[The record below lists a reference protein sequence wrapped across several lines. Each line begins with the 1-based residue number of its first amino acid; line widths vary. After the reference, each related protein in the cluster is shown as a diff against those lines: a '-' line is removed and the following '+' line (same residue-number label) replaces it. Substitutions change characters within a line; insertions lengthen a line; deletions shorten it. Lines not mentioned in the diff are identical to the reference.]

1 MIKPT
6 EYTRKNQPHFQH
18 LGATFSITLMAHD
31 AVPKIVLASLQEERK
46 AALAQVATNA
56 TAEEQ
61 LLRAKIHGDYENK
74 LEELLHAH
82 SAQEHLFRNEEIAGC
97 VMDQIRKYDS
107 QYYSL
112 ETACIMSN
120 HVHLLLDFSVQ
131 VPSDWNGEV
140 IAGYKNVGDVVG
152 YIKGGSSYNV
162 NKKMDRTGSLWSM
175 GYYDRYIRSAKHYD
189 QAFAYTIN
197 NPVKA
202 GLVTDWKKYPF
213 TYVKSER
220 EWPIS

>member
-1 MIKPT
+1 MMKTT

-18 LGATFSITLMAHD
+18 IGATFSITLMAHD

-46 AALAQVATNA
+46 AALAQIAPNA
-56 TAEEQ
+56 TAEEH

-82 SAQEHLFRNEEIAGC
+82 SEQEHLFRDAEIAGV
-97 VMDQIRKYDS
+97 VMDQIHKYDN
-107 QYYSL
+107 QYYTL

-131 VPSDWNGEV
+131 VPENWEGEV
-140 IAGYKNVGDVVG
+140 IPGYKNVGDIVG
-152 YIKGGSSYNV
+152 YIKGGASYRV
-162 NKKMDRTGSLWSM
+162 NKAKERNGSLWSM
-175 GYYDRYIRSAKHYD
+175 GYYDRYIRSTKHYD
-189 QAFAYTIN
+189 QAFAYIIN

-202 GLVTDWKKYPF
+202 GLVKDWRAYPY
-213 TYVKSER
+213 TYVKENVA
-220 EWPIS
+220 